1 VNRLRRPLAFAIF
14 TFAFGLAVL
23 RFAFMFARPAPVSPI
38 DELEAT
44 LNSLWPLAFAA
55 VGILI
60 TTSRPQTRIGW
71 LLLAIGVDG
80 SLLNATSEAI
90 AFADAAGVAWSPGH
104 LARATNDL
112 TWATVFPLMF
122 LLLQLFPGGRPL
134 SRRWGSIAVLTAI
147 WPLLLILDLS
157 LSPIGMT
164 GGVPVPNP
172 SGIQGPIGDLLV
184 SLTDI
189 LFVIWAGLGV
199 VSLVAVLLRTRRA
212 RQAERQQL
220 KWLGYGLVPASIALV
235 IAVLG
240 VSDWAEP
247 IVSVLILW
255 APVAIG
261 IAVLRYRLYDIDLLI
276 SRTLVYAATSA
287 AIAATFFIGI
297 VALQTLLRPLTAGSE
312 LAVAASTLVSF
323 ALFQPIR
330 RRVQDVVDR
339 RFDRSRY
346 DAARTLDAFAD
357 RLRDEVDLDA
367 LRLDL
372 LGAVEWTMA
381 PAHAGLW
388 LRERPR

>member
-1 VNRLRRPLAFAIF
+1 MNRLRRPLAFAIF
-14 TFAFGLAVL
+14 TFAVGLAVL
-23 RFAFMFARPAPVSPI
+23 RFALMFATPAPVSPI
-38 DELEAT
+38 DQLEAT

-287 AIAATFFIGI
+287 AIAATFFIDI

-330 RRVQDVVDR
+330 RRVQDLVDR

-346 DAARTLDAFAD
+346 DAARMLDAFAD
-357 RLRDEVDLDA
+357 RLRDEVDLDP
-367 LRLDL
+367 LRADL
-372 LGAVEWTMA
+372 LGAVRSTMS
-381 PAHAGLW
+381 PAHVSLW
-388 LRERPR
+388 LRESGR